1 MLYSEI
7 VLFEKQVYDVNKK
20 LFVALPW
27 ELYENWGK
35 KSVQRKCMGRTMNSR
50 KIERFTVETWS
61 VYQVFSCRF
70 NTGISWDQCPL
81 NFMSVNYNKLKFQST
96 FTKKTDILENVC
108 VGGEDSKMTERLYR
122 KRTLGILQII
132 NQILDTILLRATSRS
147 SVRLAP
153 KIPNYIVHV
162 FDYDKMRSFKSIHRV
177 Y

>member
-1 MLYSEI
+1 MMSTKNCLLPFPENYMKTE
-7 VLFEKQVYDVNKK
+7 EKNPFKGN
-20 LFVALPW
+20 AW
-27 ELYENWGK
+27 AE
-35 KSVQRKCMGRTMNSR
+35 TMNSR

-61 VYQVFSCRF
+61 VYQVLSCRF

-96 FTKKTDILENVC
+96 FTKKTDMLENVC

-153 KIPNYIVHV
+153 KILNYILHDLNNDV
-162 FDYDKMRSFKSIHRV
+162 MISKSSGCLNF
-177 Y
+177 

>member
-27 ELYENWGK
+27 ELYENWEKKIPPKEMPGQKQWSLGK
-35 KSVQRKCMGRTMNSR
+35 LNDLWGEWS
-50 KIERFTVETWS
+50 VETWS
-61 VYQVFSCRF
+61 VYQVLSCRF

-81 NFMSVNYNKLKFQST
+81 NFMSVNYNQLKFQST

-162 FDYDKMRSFKSIHRV
+162 FDYDKMRSF
-177 Y
+177 